1 MKEII
6 FRVGLAVLLLLSRQ
20 TQAQTAVAFKSK
32 ANDSVSMVY
41 IWHAD
46 TLRQISKD
54 SSQIQSLYG
63 HVKLQQGKTFFYCD
77 SVAMNQKDN
86 TIEAYGN
93 VHINDNDS
101 TNIYS
106 QYMKYFVVKKNIT
119 FQKKVSLTDGKG
131 TLTTE
136 NLNYDLNG
144 KIGTYTSGGRI
155 VNGSTVVTSGDGIYY
170 GDTKDAHFKKNVIL
184 NDPAYDL
191 KSDSLVYNTE
201 SKIATF
207 ITRTLIR
214 DSSGRTIVTKAGFYD
229 LKNHRAQFPMRPEI
243 TDKSQYVTGD
253 SVQFDDSTG
262 ISTAQGNALYRDTSQ
277 GISIIAGLLIADKKN
292 NTLFATQ
299 KPVMILKEDKDSI
312 YVTADT
318 LFSGKY
324 PDSLFENKTN
334 PNGDSSQSTVAA
346 NAGNSSD
353 SSKRYLQGFHHVR
366 IFSDSLQAVSDSLYY
381 SGIDSV
387 FQLFQDPVVWSGSSQ
402 VTGDTIY
409 LYTKNKK
416 PEHLYVFENS
426 MVVNKTGESMYNQIK
441 AHTLNG
447 YFKDG
452 AIDHM
457 RAKGSAESIYYI
469 KDDSMALVGVN
480 RVNKA
485 DIIDMIFL
493 DKELNRVILRN
504 DADGTVY
511 PIRKVNNDEMRL
523 RSFKWLDARRPKTK
537 FEILQ

>member
-6 FRVGLAVLLLLSRQ
+6 FGMGLAVLLLLSRQ

-32 ANDSVSMVY
+32 GSDSVSMVY

-46 TLRQISKD
+46 TLRQIAKD

-63 HVKLQQGKTFFYCD
+63 HVKLQQGKTLFYCD
-77 SVAMNQKDN
+77 SVAMNQKAN

-106 QYMKYFVVKKNIT
+106 QYMKYFVVKKNIS
-119 FQKKVSLTDGKG
+119 FLKKVSLTDGKG

-136 NLNYDLNG
+136 ELNYDLNG
-144 KIGTYTSGGRI
+144 KVGTYSNGGRI
-155 VNGSTVVTSGDGIYY
+155 VNGSTVVTSADGIYY
-170 GDTKDAHFKKNVIL
+170 GDTKDAHFKKNVVL
-184 NDPAYDL
+184 KDPAYDL
-191 KSDSLVYNTE
+191 KADSLIYNTE
-201 SKIATF
+201 TKIATF
-207 ITRTLIR
+207 ITKTLIR

-262 ISTAQGNALYRDTSQ
+262 VSVAKGNALYRDTSQ
-277 GISIIAGLLIADKKN
+277 GISIVANLLIADKKN

-324 PDSLFENKTN
+324 SDSLLENKTP
-334 PNGDSSQSTVAA
+334 PNGDSSQRIKAV
-346 NAGNSSD
+346 NPGNGTDTSR
-353 SSKRYLQGFHHVR
+353 RYLQGFHHVR

-387 FQLFQDPVVWSGSSQ
+387 FQLFQDPVVWSGTSQ

-416 PEHLYVFENS
+416 PEHLYVFENA
-426 MVVNKTGESMYNQIK
+426 MVVNKSGENMFNQIK

-447 YFKDG
+447 YFKEG
-452 AIDHM
+452 EIDHM

-480 RVNKA
+480 KVNKA
-485 DIIDMIFL
+485 DIIDMIFV
-493 DKELNRVILRN
+493 DKELNRVILRS
-504 DADGTVY
+504 DADGTMY

-523 RSFKWLDARRPKTK
+523 RNFKWLEARRPKTK
-537 FEILQ
+537 FEIFE

>member
-6 FRVGLAVLLLLSRQ
+6 FGMGLAVLLLLSRQ

-32 ANDSVSMVY
+32 GSDSVSMVY

-46 TLRQISKD
+46 TLRQIAKD

-63 HVKLQQGKTFFYCD
+63 HVKLQQGKTLFYCD
-77 SVAMNQKDN
+77 SVAMNQKAN

-106 QYMKYFVVKKNIT
+106 QYMKYFVVKKNIS
-119 FQKKVSLTDGKG
+119 FLKKVSLTDGKG

-136 NLNYDLNG
+136 ELNYDLNG
-144 KIGTYTSGGRI
+144 KVGTYSNGGRI
-155 VNGSTVVTSGDGIYY
+155 VNGSTVVTSADGIYY
-170 GDTKDAHFKKNVIL
+170 GDTKDAHFKKNVVL
-184 NDPAYDL
+184 KDPAYDL
-191 KSDSLVYNTE
+191 KADSLIYNTE

-207 ITRTLIR
+207 ITKTLIR

-262 ISTAQGNALYRDTSQ
+262 ISVAKGNALYRDTSQ
-277 GISIIAGLLIADKKN
+277 GISIVANLLIADKKN

-324 PDSLFENKTN
+324 SDSLVENKTL
-334 PNGDSSQSTVAA
+334 PTDDSSQKIKTV
-346 NAGNSSD
+346 NPGNGTD
-353 SSKRYLQGFHHVR
+353 SSRRYLQGFHHVR

-387 FQLFQDPVVWSGSSQ
+387 FQLFQDPVVWSGTSQ

-416 PEHLYVFENS
+416 PEHLYVFENA
-426 MVVNKTGESMYNQIK
+426 MVVNKSGENMFNQIK
-441 AHTLNG
+441 AHSLNG
-447 YFKDG
+447 YFKEG
-452 AIDHM
+452 EIDHM
-457 RAKGSAESIYYI
+457 RAKESAESIYYI

-480 RVNKA
+480 KVNKA
-485 DIIDMIFL
+485 DIIDMIFV
-493 DKELNRVILRN
+493 DKELNRVILRS
-504 DADGTVY
+504 DADGTMY

-523 RSFKWLDARRPKTK
+523 RNFKWLEPRRPKTK
-537 FEILQ
+537 FEIFE